1 MNLYKQWKKAIF
13 KRNLLWER
21 DIVQFSLSVR
31 NARRYFIAKRRFLNG
46 TADEIHLHVF
56 ICIYTKSNVIMTLS
70 ILSTQSHNIKQ
81 IKLYIFFEANESR
94 VFGSC
99 QWILRAHSMEIY
111 AQQNPHTFTHRF
123 YLSRTSDIQNIN
135 ININTF

>member
-46 TADEIHLHVF
+46 TADEILLHVF
-56 ICIYTKSNVIMTLS
+56 VRIYTKNKRDYDSFDFKYTI
-70 ILSTQSHNIKQ
+70 
-81 IKLYIFFEANESR
+81 
-94 VFGSC
+94 
-99 QWILRAHSMEIY
+99 
-111 AQQNPHTFTHRF
+111 AQYKT
-123 YLSRTSDIQNIN
+123 D
-135 ININTF
+135 